1 MSINFRSLV
10 AAFAVT
16 AALAAQGCGDS
27 AASKP
32 VPTPEKANDIM
43 KSTMKGTGPMVVP
56 PKTPTK

>member
-1 MSINFRSLV
+1 LV
-10 AAFAVT
+10 AAFVVT

-43 KSTMKGTGPMVVP
+43 KTTMKGTGPMTVP
-56 PKTPTK
+56 KGPASTK